1 MPKNL
6 YKKSDRSVLGSHV
19 VEGKVFV
26 NLPSIAD
33 EYGIPLN
40 TVYKRYS
47 RGKRGDDLVPVE
59 KRKSFKSNDNDFVLK
74 EEEYAKILGI
84 TRAGLR
90 SRRRD
95 GKMEGQY
102 KKVGRIYY
110 YLKPEKN
117 TFKKFKFYI
126 DGIGYNSYQDA
137 CRKNNINYVT
147 FRKRLEWG
155 WSLKRA
161 ITTPSLKYNYTFQP
175 GSGTAKKVEVEGKI
189 YNSVAEA
196 SRAYNLTPETVTA
209 SMRLGQTLEQALNL
223 EKRKLSSTI
232 IYKGKQYDHLR
243 ELASYLNF
251 DFNILKSRVQYQ
263 GLSIEEAIKLGDKKI
278 KNTGRYNKTI
288 LSRDENLSNKKSYLY
303 FVKFIINNKTRY
315 KIGITTQ
322 NVKKRLYGEVENHK
336 VINILRDNLK
346 VCYQIEQKIH
356 KLFASYKSNDL
367 DNSFLDGYTEVF
379 EFDQRQVNKI
389 NKIFDDSKI
398 ISS

>member
-1 MPKNL
+1 M
-6 YKKSDRSVLGSHV
+6 
-19 VEGKVFV
+19 
-26 NLPSIAD
+26 
-33 EYGIPLN
+33 
-40 TVYKRYS
+40 
-47 RGKRGDDLVPVE
+47 
-59 KRKSFKSNDNDFVLK
+59 
-74 EEEYAKILGI
+74 
-84 TRAGLR
+84 GL
-90 SRRRD
+90 
-95 GKMEGQY
+95 E
-102 KKVGRIYY
+102 
-110 YLKPEKN
+110 
-117 TFKKFKFYI
+117 F
-126 DGIGYNSYQDA
+126 
-137 CRKNNINYVT
+137 
-147 FRKRLEWG
+147 
-155 WSLKRA
+155 KRA

-322 NVKKRLYGEVENHK
+322 KKDFMVKLKIKSLIY
-336 VINILRDNLK
+336 RDNLK
-346 VCYQIEQKIH
+346 VCYQMSK
-356 KLFASYKSNDL
+356 
-367 DNSFLDGYTEVF
+367 NS
-379 EFDQRQVNKI
+379 
-389 NKIFDDSKI
+389 
-398 ISS
+398 